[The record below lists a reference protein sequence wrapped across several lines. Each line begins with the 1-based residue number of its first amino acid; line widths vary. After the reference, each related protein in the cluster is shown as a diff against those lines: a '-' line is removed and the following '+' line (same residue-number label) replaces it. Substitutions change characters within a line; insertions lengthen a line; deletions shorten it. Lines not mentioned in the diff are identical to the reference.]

1 MSFYGLARSFPTSEN
16 IAKIEGV
23 RLGVVNG
30 DSASLEVKTGSLMSR
45 AALLLCALLFA
56 GFARAET
63 TTIVFMVP
71 TNESM
76 PLAGYENGHLAAGL
90 YKDLG
95 EAVAGRLGLR
105 ADYVMAP
112 AARLSEGMAA
122 GHADALCYVQPAWLD
137 GAFDWS
143 VPLLDDSELIIAEAE
158 APHVKRIADLADQP
172 LGTVIKY
179 HYPELQSQLGAHFV
193 RDDSQDL
200 GMSIRRVA
208 AGRLK
213 YAVAEKLLYDYLSR
227 GAPDPRIRVDLAYAP
242 ITRMC
247 AFSRRSKL
255 SFLRFDG
262 AIKGLIA
269 DGTMGR
275 ILDSYR

>member
-1 MSFYGLARSFPTSEN
+1 MR
-16 IAKIEGV
+16 
-23 RLGVVNG
+23 
-30 DSASLEVKTGSLMSR
+30 R
-45 AALLLCALLFA
+45 AATMLCAMVLA
-56 GFARAET
+56 SPARAAET
-63 TTIVFMVP
+63 SAIVFMVP
-71 TNESM
+71 ANESM

-95 EAVAGRLGLR
+95 EAIAGRLELR
-105 ADYVMAP
+105 ADYVMVP

-122 GHADALCYVQPAWLD
+122 GHADTLCYVQPSWLD

-143 VPLLDDSELIIAEAE
+143 VPLLDDSELVIAGAD
-158 APHVKRIADLADQP
+158 APRVKRIADLADQRV
-172 LGTVIKY
+172 GTVIKY
-179 HYPELQSQLGAHFV
+179 HYPELQSQLGSHFV

-200 GMSIRRVA
+200 AMSIRRVA

-213 YAVAEKLLYDYLSR
+213 YAVVEKLLYDYLTR
-227 GAPDPRIRVDLAYAP
+227 GAPDPRMRVDLAYAP

-247 AFSRRSKL
+247 AFSRKSKL
-255 SFLRFDG
+255 SFARFDA
-262 AIKGLIA
+262 AIKALVS